1 MLGREI
7 RVKPLFLTHS
17 PQHKLLR
24 VSGELHQIL
33 LVEKPYQT
41 GLGQKD
47 WQSIM
52 AAFGVKLD
60 EVITSES
67 S

>member
-17 PQHKLLR
+17 PQRKLLR

-41 GLGQKD
+41 GLSWSKGLAID
-47 WQSIM
+47 HGSIRR
-52 AAFGVKLD
+52 
-60 EVITSES
+60 
-67 S
+67 